1 MDILFRLFSFSHR
14 TLYPQTI
21 LLRTPYLTSKLAT
34 MMFVMILGMPLGQLF
49 GFSHQ
54 LQVQRNH
61 HFSWKE
67 LGECLLWRFKLSACS
82 FSCLAND
89 SLTCCCRVGSGF
101 ISQLSSHLLWHPPS
115 LCLSFIVFPSST
127 QHYPHTI
134 QFFVFQL
141 VYIDQRS
148 FLSLCSGRVP
158 CYTNCRSNT
167 QSKNVVLDHRSGDQ
181 SSFNGNRF

>member
-34 MMFVMILGMPLGQLF
+34 MMFVMILGMPLR
-49 GFSHQ
+49 

-89 SLTCCCRVGSGF
+89 SLTCCCRVGRGF

-134 QFFVFQL
+134 QFFVF
-141 VYIDQRS
+141 
-148 FLSLCSGRVP
+148 
-158 CYTNCRSNT
+158 
-167 QSKNVVLDHRSGDQ
+167 
-181 SSFNGNRF
+181 